1 MADIAIRVE
10 GLEKWRD
17 GNGHP
22 GAAAMIADHEKRLTY
37 EEGRNFCQD
46 TKLSDIDKAEAVARV
61 MEKQLIIEAVSEA
74 MRTRAHSGAGRIR
87 AWGPYFAAFCA
98 LLATLASALLG
109 G

>member
-1 MADIAIRVE
+1 MADIAGRVD

-17 GNGHP
+17 GNGKP

-46 TKLSDIDKAEAVARV
+46 TKLADIDKAEAVARAMEKTLV
-61 MEKQLIIEAVSEA
+61 MEAVAEA
-74 MRTRAHSGAGRIR
+74 MKKRGHSAEGRIR
-87 AWGPYFAAFCA
+87 AWGPYFAAFTA
-98 LLATLASALLG
+98 LLATLASTLLG